1 MLSLFYSHRKLQ
13 YELGKKK
20 EIFFYEFD
28 QYAYRENLTLNF
40 AHFLLQ
46 WRLFFSLI
54 IIFSFNR
61 VSGFIDL

>member
-28 QYAYRENLTLNF
+28 QYAIPWN
-40 AHFLLQ
+40 
-46 WRLFFSLI
+46 I
-54 IIFSFNR
+54 IIEKLF
-61 VSGFIDL
+61 

>member
-28 QYAYRENLTLNF
+28 QYVNF
-40 AHFLLQ
+40 Y
-46 WRLFFSLI
+46 
-54 IIFSFNR
+54 FNKR
-61 VSGFIDL
+61 FGDVVPD